1 MDSGIPTQENMAS
14 EADDGLLYWMLS
26 LSSTQRL
33 DVLAEFVALVEE
45 MRLGRRTLLVPQ
57 GLHDAIRG
65 DLVDDE
71 EVWSGIAR
79 GER

>member
-26 LSSTQRL
+26 LSSSQRL

-45 MRLGRRTLLVPQ
+45 MRLGRRTVEP
-57 GLHDAIRG
+57 
-65 DLVDDE
+65 V
-71 EVWSGIAR
+71 
-79 GER
+79 